1 MLVELGFLVGC
12 QIFCGHSSTC
22 LGGVSSID
30 GVFSGCYGFID
41 AVVENHAPCMF
52 SSLDRI
58 VHSNAGFC
66 FVLVDLGEELVVSVW
81 KSAMVL
87 GECLSHGFL

>member
-1 MLVELGFLVGC
+1 MLVALGFLVGC

-41 AVVENHAPCMF
+41 AVVEIMCRAC
-52 SSLDRI
+52 I
-58 VHSNAGFC
+58 VCSNAGFC